1 MSWMDIFLNRDLQ
14 PEEVKHALSIVFD
27 IGEQAIEIQFGTL
40 EWGFFDEEK
49 TFMLCGFRK
58 IKGDFPTHLDVAPTK
73 RELLPTHT
81 RRTVGSLCKHLNSFA
96 VIPVGGGYNPY
107 VHSLIRDVD
116 DYQYVNL
123 HHDKLDMEEAEIEI
137 VDYLQRF
144 TDSITDIKTTL
155 ADIIQFY
162 WSSES
167 ELRDKVIEFR
177 LQGTSKEDL
186 LHALVDIR
194 SEARKMNRE
203 DLLQEV
209 IDSLEGFGPLKKRI
223 D

>member
-14 PEEVKHALSIVFD
+14 LEEVKQALCVVFSIP
-27 IGEQAIEIQFGTL
+27 EQAIEIQFGPL
-40 EWGFFDEEK
+40 EWSFFDEEK
-49 TFMLCGFRK
+49 TFMLCRFEK
-58 IKGDFPTHLDVAPTK
+58 IKGDFPTYLEVAPTK
-73 RELLPTHT
+73 RELLPAHT
-81 RRTVGSLCKHLNSFA
+81 RSTVGRLCKHLHSFA

-107 VHSLIRDVD
+107 IYSLIRDVD

-137 VDYLQRF
+137 IDYLQRF
-144 TDSITDIKTTL
+144 TDSIIDIKTTF
-155 ADIIQFY
+155 ADIIQFD

-177 LQGTSKEDL
+177 LQGISKEDL
-186 LHALVDIR
+186 LHALIDIR
-194 SEARKMNRE
+194 IEAKKMNRE
-203 DLLQEV
+203 ELLQEV